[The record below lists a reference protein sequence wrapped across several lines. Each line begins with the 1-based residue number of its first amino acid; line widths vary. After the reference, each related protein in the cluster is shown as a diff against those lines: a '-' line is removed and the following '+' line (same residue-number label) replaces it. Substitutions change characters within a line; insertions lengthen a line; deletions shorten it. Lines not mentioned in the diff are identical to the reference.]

1 MSILGDDL
9 SQAAELTSELW
20 SAKLK
25 AEYMVHKRLMK
36 HIDRAVESR
45 IPWMILVGERELKE
59 GIVKL
64 RDTTTRE
71 EIPVPRNRI
80 VEELQ
85 TRLTP
90 AS

>member
-9 SQAAELTSELW
+9 SQAAELVSELW
-20 SAKLK
+20 NAKMK
-25 AEYMVHKRLMK
+25 AEYMVNKRVMK

-45 IPWMILVGERELKE
+45 IPWMILVGERELNE

-71 EIPVPRNRI
+71 EISVPRSRI

-85 TRLTP
+85 RRL
-90 AS
+90 SSS